1 VSALHT
7 AGFGIG
13 SIIGPILSAALMNA
27 YSYMFAFTIM
37 GFSVLGLSFLQ
48 FISHYLILP
57 PGSGKV
63 DDENDFKQL
72 KEE

>member
-1 VSALHT
+1 
-7 AGFGIG
+7 
-13 SIIGPILSAALMNA
+13 MNA

-63 DDENDFKQL
+63 DDNEFKKLNEEETQEA
-72 KEE
+72 KEL

>member
-1 VSALHT
+1 
-7 AGFGIG
+7 
-13 SIIGPILSAALMNA
+13 MNA

-63 DDENDFKQL
+63 EDNEFKKL
-72 KEE
+72 NEG

>member
-1 VSALHT
+1 
-7 AGFGIG
+7 
-13 SIIGPILSAALMNA
+13 MNA

-63 DDENDFKQL
+63 DDNEFEKLNEEETQEA
-72 KEE
+72 KEL